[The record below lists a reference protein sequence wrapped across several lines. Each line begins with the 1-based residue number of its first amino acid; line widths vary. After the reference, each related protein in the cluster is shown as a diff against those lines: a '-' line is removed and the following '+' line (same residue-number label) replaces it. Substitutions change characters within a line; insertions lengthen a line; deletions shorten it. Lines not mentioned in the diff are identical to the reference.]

1 MTIKRFL
8 DLVRAPFFTGV
19 IVPVILGAVIAWHAG
34 YPFLWGYFL
43 LTLLGIVAIHAGAN
57 TINDYFDHLS
67 RNDELN
73 TEFVRPFSGGSRAIQ
88 NNTIAA
94 KHMLVLSLSLYSVG
108 IVIGIFLAASRGMP
122 IFWIGLAG
130 VGIGVLY
137 VMPVINLA
145 GRGFGELGILVAFG
159 VLCVQGSYVVQ
170 AQNMAWE
177 PLLLSLPVGLL
188 ITAVLWINEFPDFN
202 ADKAVGKHHLVVRLG
217 KQKAVKVYVFLM
229 ALTYVLIALF
239 ALIYNLWLL
248 LSLIMVPKVY
258 KICRHA
264 LANYENTEALI
275 PANAGTIIAHLT
287 TGLLMAAGYVLD
299 RLL

>member
-1 MTIKRFL
+1 MSLKRFL

-19 IVPVILGAVIAWHAG
+19 IIPVILGAVIAWHAG
-34 YPFLWGYFL
+34 YAFSWGYFL

-88 NNTIAA
+88 NKTIEA
-94 KHMLVLSLSLYSVG
+94 KHMLSLSLSLYSAG
-108 IVIGIFLAASRGMP
+108 IVIGIFLAVTRGMP
-122 IFWIGLAG
+122 IFWMGLAG

-159 VLCVQGSYVVQ
+159 VLCVLGSYVVQ
-170 AQNMAWE
+170 AQVMAWE
-177 PLLLSLPVGLL
+177 PFLLSLPVGLL

-202 ADKAVGKHHLVVRLG
+202 ADEAVGKHHLVVRLG
-217 KQKAVKVYVFLM
+217 KKKAVKIYVFLM
-229 ALTYVLIALF
+229 TLTYVLIAIF

-248 LSLIMVPKVY
+248 LSLVMVPKVF

-264 LANYENTEALI
+264 LANYDNTEALI
-275 PANAGTIIAHLT
+275 PANAGTIIVHMT
-287 TGLLMAAGYVLD
+287 TGLLMTAGYVLD